1 MVFLIIDDDEFKIEM
16 VENLLT
22 EHTIAITKSYN
33 SGMRT
38 ILAGG
43 IDGIILDMGF
53 PRWDDNTEIRNDMG
67 LDVLFEMK
75 RHKINIPVIIH
86 SGNYFDVKEFNNV
99 IDYVMVGRE
108 EHLQRAI
115 SNLIK
120 KCEK

>member
-75 RHKINIPVIIH
+75 RHK
-86 SGNYFDVKEFNNV
+86 
-99 IDYVMVGRE
+99 
-108 EHLQRAI
+108 LTI
-115 SNLIK
+115 SP
-120 KCEK
+120 